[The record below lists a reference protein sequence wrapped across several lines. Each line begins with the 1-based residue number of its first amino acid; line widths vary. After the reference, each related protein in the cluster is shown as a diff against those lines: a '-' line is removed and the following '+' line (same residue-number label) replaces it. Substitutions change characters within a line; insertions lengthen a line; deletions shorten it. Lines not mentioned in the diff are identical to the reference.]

1 MILVTS
7 RRGTRRSDRWGT
19 GARYPTM
26 YPYIDND
33 CWQRCRWS
41 IDIFAKCSVISFPL
55 HRQNK
60 RGYLGV
66 IYSRQRLFLI
76 RVGVLGWFMTS
87 QPVSRSEP
95 RLQRK
100 VILVWLEPITYFR
113 LQQTCPGTSWRSTRT
128 SSHFSTGVCIYIF
141 LSTDW
146 NIEIEEQTVFNWRD
160 GSGSISSSELGQVM
174 RTFGWSPSEMELQ
187 VLCSQIYLDTP
198 SSRLVSCNVLMMHNC
213 TCRSLSVK

>member
-1 MILVTS
+1 MLSTAHSVFPWSVSVCRCAGLIYDLTASVQI
-7 RRGTRRSDRWGT
+7 RTR
-19 GARYPTM
+19 
-26 YPYIDND
+26 
-33 CWQRCRWS
+33 Q
-41 IDIFAKCSVISFPL
+41 
-55 HRQNK
+55 
-60 RGYLGV
+60 
-66 IYSRQRLFLI
+66 
-76 RVGVLGWFMTS
+76 
-87 QPVSRSEP
+87 
-95 RLQRK
+95 QRK

-113 LQQTCPGTSWRSTRT
+113 LQPTCPGTSWRNIRT

-187 VLCSQIYLDTP
+187 VLCSQIYLDKP
-198 SSRLVSCNVLMMHNC
+198 SSRLVSCNVLIMHNC